1 MTDSVQMIEILPSL
15 LSADFARLGEHIGQ
29 VEAAGASMLHFD
41 VMDGHFVPNLTMGT
55 PVLQSIR
62 KITRA
67 HLDVHLM
74 VTNPD
79 AFAPIFIEAG
89 ADSVSV
95 HQEVCPHLD
104 RTLRLIQSEGAQAG
118 VVLNPSTP
126 VSTLDEVL
134 EVVDFVLIMS
144 VNPGFGGQ
152 KFLPNSLNK
161 VRQLAERRE
170 RLGLA
175 FKIEI
180 DGGIGASN
188 AADAVKAGAEW
199 LVAGN
204 SIFGA
209 PNPGAAFLALRETA
223 HSGLRQLA

>member
-15 LSADFARLGEHIGQ
+15 LSADFARLGEHIAQ

-74 VTNPD
+74 ITNPD
-79 AFAPIFIEAG
+79 QFAPSFIEAG

>member
-15 LSADFARLGEHIGQ
+15 LSADFARLGEHIAE

-41 VMDGHFVPNLTMGT
+41 VMDGHFVPNLTMGI
-55 PVLQSIR
+55 PVLQAVR

-74 VTNPD
+74 IANPD
-79 AFAPIFIEAG
+79 QFAPMFIEAG

-104 RTLRLIQSEGAQAG
+104 RTVRLIQSEGAQAG

-134 EVVDFVLIMS
+134 DVVDFVLIMS

-152 KFLPNSLNK
+152 KFLTNSLRK
-161 VRQLAERRE
+161 VQQLAERRQ
-170 RLGLA
+170 RFGLS

-209 PNPGAAFLALRETA
+209 PNPGAAFMALRETA

>member
-1 MTDSVQMIEILPSL
+1 MTDNVQMIEILPSL
-15 LSADFARLGEHIGQ
+15 LAADFSRLGEHIAE
-29 VEAAGASMLHFD
+29 VEAAGATMLHFD

-55 PVLQSIR
+55 PVLQSVR

-74 VTNPD
+74 IANPD
-79 AFAPIFIEAG
+79 QFAPMFIETG

-104 RTLRLIQSEGAQAG
+104 RTLRMIQSEGALAG

-126 VSTLDEVL
+126 VATLDEVL
-134 EVVDFVLIMS
+134 DVVDFVLVMA

-152 KFLPNSLNK
+152 KFLTNSLRK
-161 VRQLAERRE
+161 VQQLAERRQ
-170 RLGLA
+170 RFGLR

-204 SIFGA
+204 SVFGA
-209 PNPGAAFLALRETA
+209 PNPGAAFMALRETA

>member
-1 MTDSVQMIEILPSL
+1 MIEILPSL
-15 LSADFARLGEHIGQ
+15 LSADFARLGAHIAD

-41 VMDGHFVPNLTMGT
+41 VMDGHFVPNLTIGT
-55 PVLQSIR
+55 PVLQAIR

-67 HLDVHLM
+67 HIDVHLM
-74 VTNPD
+74 ITNPD
-79 AFAPIFIEAG
+79 QFAPIFIEAG

-104 RTLRLIQSEGAQAG
+104 RTLRMIQSEGALAG
-118 VVLNPSTP
+118 VVLNPATP
-126 VSTLDEVL
+126 VATLDEVL
-134 EVVDFVLIMS
+134 DLADFVLIMS

-161 VRQLAERRE
+161 VRQLAEHRD
-170 RLGLA
+170 RLGLK

-180 DGGIGASN
+180 DGGIGPAT
-188 AADAVKAGAEW
+188 AADAVRAGAQW

-209 PNPGAAFLALRETA
+209 PDPGAALVALRETA
-223 HSGLRQLA
+223 QMGLQQIA